1 MRALLVLAVLALAT
15 QVHMSE
21 VTEFYRTF
29 INTIPM
35 DVQTKNRIMN
45 NGLDC
50 LNQAVNTL
58 SASVQ
63 NIQYDVQNKDLISI
77 LRHAISSI
85 QVFEYQV
92 APKCVETY
100 IELTSYLE
108 NNRNR
113 NMSSVH
119 RDWNHYSLFD
129 ARMKQLVGKTIVD
142 VLNKQPNAA
151 AQDLATLISTAVGL
165 MDAQLPTILEFD
177 WNKYVP
183 TNETRYVPEFLK
195 GFFTGLGYTDMAKIN
210 ATSKCALD
218 IIESLKT
225 IATNAALQR
234 GDFHTR
240 ANAFLDSFMT
250 VTDSFERC
258 KKLDMV
264 DTELFQRLITIVRL
278 YPAQSIVQVVM
289 NTILELPTIQATGI
303 NMSVYSSQGQYEL
316 AGRLYANN
324 LRTMYKGLIF

>member
-1 MRALLVLAVLALAT
+1 LALAT

-50 LNQAVNTL
+50 LNQAVDTL

-63 NIQYDVQNKDLISI
+63 NLQYDVQSKDLVST

-92 APKCVETY
+92 APKCAQTY
-100 IELTSYLE
+100 FELMSYFE
-108 NNRNR
+108 DNRNR
-113 NMSSVH
+113 NNSAIFRNIYS
-119 RDWNHYSLFD
+119 YSLFD
-129 ARMKQLVGKTIVD
+129 ARMKQLVGKTLVD

-151 AQDLATLISTAVGL
+151 AKDLATLISTAVGL
-165 MDAQLPTILEFD
+165 MDPQLPTILE
-177 WNKYVP
+177 WSYEKYVP
-183 TNETRYVPEFLK
+183 MNETRYIREFLK
-195 GFFTGLGYTDMAKIN
+195 GFFTGLGITDMAKIN
-210 ATSKCALD
+210 STSQCALD
-218 IIESLKT
+218 IFESIKT
-225 IATNAALQR
+225 IVLNPALQR

-258 KKLDMV
+258 KKLNMV
-264 DTELFQRLITIVRL
+264 DTELFHRLIRIVKE
-278 YPAQSIVQVVM
+278 YPAESIVQVVM
-289 NTILELPTIQATGI
+289 NTVLELPTIQATGI
-303 NMSVYSSQGQYEL
+303 NMSIYTTQGQYEL

-324 LRTMYKGLIF
+324 LRTMYKGLLF